1 VKKEGD
7 DSMLKKKIR
16 EKLKKIQILILDVD
30 GVLTDGKII
39 MDYRGRE
46 LKNFD
51 VRDGHGLILLQ
62 RCDIKVA
69 LLTGRKSDV
78 VRKRARDLGIT
89 EVYQRALNKKEIF
102 AKILHKHGISAEAAA
117 FLGDDIVDIPVLKKV
132 GFSAA
137 VADALDVVKKSV
149 DYVTKSDGGQGAV
162 REICELILQAQDRW
176 TEIAVRYEFQ
186 EHIKS
191 TIH

>member
-1 VKKEGD
+1 
-7 DSMLKKKIR
+7 MLKKKIR
-16 EKLKKIQILILDVD
+16 EKLKKIKILILDVD
-30 GVLTDGKII
+30 GVLTDGKIV
-39 MDYRGRE
+39 MDYKGRE

-62 RCDIKVA
+62 RYCIKVV

-78 VRKRARDLGIT
+78 VISRARDLGIT

-102 AKILHKHGISAEAAA
+102 EKILHKHNISAEAAA
-117 FLGDDIVDIPVLKKV
+117 FLGDDIVDIPVLKRV

-162 REICELILQAQDRW
+162 REVCELILQAQGRW
-176 TEIAVRYEFQ
+176 PEIAARYEFQ
-186 EHIKS
+186 EHFKS